1 MAFRVVAVRRLQVRT
16 AEMVVVVAGLLV
28 SPGCWVQSI
37 NGLNE
42 AELLARDRDRVYE
55 PNLLGTWTA
64 TSEDCVTTLMVT
76 AQNMEYHWKI
86 TASGEGCSGNKGEV
100 DYYEGELYKLGDHRF
115 LDLTAR
121 SEDVCQACLAIHWI
135 LKFEGTNGSFRLSP
149 IDSEWLEKAE
159 KEKTVTLGTVH
170 GNPYILTASPK
181 ELKAFCRKYANDES
195 VFKPSPDFTFE
206 RKRP

>member
-1 MAFRVVAVRRLQVRT
+1 MEIGFRLLKDGKGIISGEGFREREAIMALGAVAVRRLQVRT

-76 AQNMEYHWKI
+76 AQNTEYHWKI
-86 TASGEGCSGNKGEV
+86 TAAGEG
-100 DYYEGELYKLGDHRF
+100 
-115 LDLTAR
+115 
-121 SEDVCQACLAIHWI
+121 WI
-135 LKFEGTNGSFRLSP
+135 LKFEGTHGSFRLSP
-149 IDSEWLEKAE
+149 IASEWLEKSE

-206 RKRP
+206 RKHP